1 VDRKHAADEARR
13 ALARGAFS
21 DHVALLNAYDGW
33 AGAGRGAGQ
42 REFCWRN
49 FLSHTTLEMMHDMR
63 RWHPPPAR
71 RPARA
76 NARTRGRWIRGRRPR
91 PLFVRR
97 QFVDLLQTIGFVD
110 RGARDPL
117 AAHGRYA
124 GNGVLVKAVLAAG
137 MFPNLVTVLACVK

>member
-1 VDRKHAADEARR
+1 MQCLPPVLTIAAGLAHRDPFVLPVDRKHAADEARR

-63 RWHPPPAR
+63 R
-71 RPARA
+71 
-76 NARTRGRWIRGRRPR
+76 
-91 PLFVRR
+91 
-97 QFVDLLQTIGFVD
+97 
-110 RGARDPL
+110 
-117 AAHGRYA
+117 
-124 GNGVLVKAVLAAG
+124 
-137 MFPNLVTVLACVK
+137 